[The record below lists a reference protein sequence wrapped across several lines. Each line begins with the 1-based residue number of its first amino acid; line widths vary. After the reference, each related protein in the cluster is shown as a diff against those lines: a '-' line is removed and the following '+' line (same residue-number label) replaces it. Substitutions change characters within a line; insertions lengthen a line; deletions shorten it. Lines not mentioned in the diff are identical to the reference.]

1 MNKKNIFK
9 DAKKELINLATLPNN
24 TSEYETAFVKV
35 NRALQIGELNSQIVK
50 SINTTIDEETLTE
63 LLENKIENFT
73 VELKLTNELFGLFKR
88 IAILESELNVS

>member
-35 NRALQIGELNSQIVK
+35 NRALQIGELNS
-50 SINTTIDEETLTE
+50 
-63 LLENKIENFT
+63 
-73 VELKLTNELFGLFKR
+73 
-88 IAILESELNVS
+88 

>member
-50 SINTTIDEETLTE
+50 SINTTIDEETLIE
-63 LLENKIENFT
+63 LLENNVENFT